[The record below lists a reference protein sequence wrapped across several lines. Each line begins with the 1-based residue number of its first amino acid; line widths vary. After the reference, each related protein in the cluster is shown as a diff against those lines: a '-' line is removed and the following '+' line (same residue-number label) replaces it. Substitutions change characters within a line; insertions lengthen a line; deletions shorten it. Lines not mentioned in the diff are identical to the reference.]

1 MKKKMWTA
9 FGFCAVI
16 TVMIVYPRVA
26 QSFPTTY
33 QIDNFTSESISG
45 LSPWIFDTIDAADGV
60 GEYVSIAFDLENHPY
75 ISYYDSIYG
84 DLKMAKYVVVGG
96 NCGTR
101 NDWECETVDSIG
113 NVGMY
118 SSIIIDPLDNLPII
132 SYYDATNRALKLA
145 IDTAVGW
152 AIKTIDAPLLN
163 STGLYSSLAMDS
175 NRGLHIAY
183 YYSNFS
189 GVDSLRYAKHVG
201 SLSGNCTNLD
211 YQCEIIDSGD
221 RVGKYAS
228 IATGS
233 NDQPRIAYYDE
244 GNDALMYAFST
255 NDSWTIREILPNQSG
270 QYASLVVDTNNG
282 DVPQIASFDSTNN
295 TLEYAKYVD
304 SGGNCGFNSSATQ
317 FEWQCDVIES
327 LGTAEAP
334 RGISLELDSDHF
346 PMITYQSGENII
358 KVARPVNAIGQLI
371 GNCGPEESLFY
382 SWQCDII
389 SAGIGYEQGDY
400 ISHSVSSSGLTT
412 IAYYG
417 NIPSLPGNL
426 RIAYQRFQVYLPLCQ
441 TD

>member
-1 MKKKMWTA
+1 
-9 FGFCAVI
+9 
-16 TVMIVYPRVA
+16 
-26 QSFPTTY
+26 
-33 QIDNFTSESISG
+33 
-45 LSPWIFDTIDAADGV
+45 
-60 GEYVSIAFDLENHPY
+60 
-75 ISYYDSIYG
+75 
-84 DLKMAKYVVVGG
+84 
-96 NCGTR
+96 
-101 NDWECETVDSIG
+101 
-113 NVGMY
+113 
-118 SSIIIDPLDNLPII
+118 
-132 SYYDATNRALKLA
+132 
-145 IDTAVGW
+145 
-152 AIKTIDAPLLN
+152 
-163 STGLYSSLAMDS
+163 
-175 NRGLHIAY
+175 
-183 YYSNFS
+183 
-189 GVDSLRYAKHVG
+189 
-201 SLSGNCTNLD
+201 
-211 YQCEIIDSGD
+211 
-221 RVGKYAS
+221 
-228 IATGS
+228 
-233 NDQPRIAYYDE
+233 
-244 GNDALMYAFST
+244 DALMYAFST